1 MHPSRRFKPLSTT
14 RGSMDEVREFE
25 AFVAEVEPRL
35 RRALVAAYGS
45 ERGREAT
52 AEALGWAWE
61 HRDRMKRI
69 ENKVAF
75 LFRVGQS
82 KSRRRKQP
90 IILAEPEQRESWVEP
105 GLGPALAS
113 LTERQRTAVVLVY
126 GFGWTLREV
135 ADLTGVRISTVQSY
149 LERGLRHLRNA
160 MKVVSDVGA

>member
-1 MHPSRRFKPLSTT
+1 
-14 RGSMDEVREFE
+14 MDEVREFE
-25 AFVAEVEPRL
+25 AFVVEVEPRL
-35 RRALVAAYGS
+35 RRALIAAYGS

-61 HRDRMKRI
+61 HRDRLKRI

-82 KSRRRKQP
+82 KSRGRKQP
-90 IILAEPEQRESWVEP
+90 IIVAEPEHNESWVEP
-105 GLGPALAS
+105 GLRPALTS

-135 ADLTGVRISTVQSY
+135 ADLTGVRVSTVQSY
-149 LERGLRHLRNA
+149 LERGLTKLRNA
-160 MKVVSDVGA
+160 MKVVSDVGT